1 MHLML
6 GLWVVSRWH
15 LIFSSHASIRP
26 SSPSPVHATI
36 FARLEERRKDRALQQ
51 ERDRLEAL
59 KHAQEKFDDFE
70 RQISLLQRP
79 TIALTGECRREG
91 RDEEGGGQA
100 KDILFSGFPEPVRDA
115 RIQRDRCVCVC
126 VCVCVPASTLRMCTC
141 HLHTHWRHTHAHT
154 PCSHNGHTH
163 THTHPADT
171 HHPHTCTPTHP
182 HTHKHTQLD
191 TRTPTHTFRKMP
203 TKKA

>member
-126 VCVCVPASTLRMCTC
+126 VCVCACAHLANVHVPL
-141 HLHTHWRHTHAHT
+141 AHT
-154 PCSHNGHTH
+154 LE
-163 THTHPADT
+163 A
-171 HHPHTCTPTHP
+171 HTCT
-182 HTHKHTQLD
+182 HTLLT
-191 TRTPTHTFRKMP
+191 
-203 TKKA
+203 